1 MANDRLSKD
10 EKIAL
15 VKKTHAEVL
24 KELGDLKNIVS
35 LKYITLKIHEKLPE
49 EPIYDIRTIGQ
60 IISGQYK

>member
-1 MANDRLSKD
+1 MASERLPKD

-15 VKKTHAEVL
+15 VKKIHKEVL
-24 KELGDLKNIVS
+24 AELGDLKNSVS
-35 LKYITLKIHEKLPE
+35 MKYITLQILEKLPE